1 MKVNNYFI
9 IIINNYHIGWWSV
22 TPEIIAEYTAK
33 LAKNCS
39 VIDGFC
45 GSGGNVIQF
54 SKYCSKVYAIDIDP
68 KKLEICKNNC
78 KIYGCEDNID
88 FIECDFLKIE
98 QYEPI
103 KVTADYIF
111 LSPPWG
117 GISYKNSD
125 VYSIKDSMTPDIY
138 EIIKVCLRIVKYIMF
153 YVPRTLMLQELFEII
168 SEIKGTKRLFFDI
181 HILKS
186 ANKIKALLIIFGY
199 NIDKKICEKE
209 IDEYLKFI
217 YEAFNLNEIYIKIIS
232 AIAKIIGNY
241 RFFENEINFRKT
253 LYEENEIE
261 NLGEN
266 FNAGKELF
274 NYFYKLVLTDQEK
287 IKLKSLKIYSQY
299 KLMNSNKSKINIKNN
314 NNKKEDEK
322 NDINKN
328 IIINSYIERNF
339 NFIDKYTITY
349 TGDNN
354 KTYLAMKEYDKNA
367 EDEKIKIQ
375 KNKNLKLSP
384 KKKINLRELLTEDK
398 KNILSNASTPTVS
411 TSPSPIITSNDNTPI
426 MSVSGKN
433 GKTQGNWILTPCNE
447 INLSFIN

>member
-1 MKVNNYFI
+1 M
-9 IIINNYHIGWWSV
+9 
-22 TPEIIAEYTAK
+22 
-33 LAKNCS
+33 
-39 VIDGFC
+39 
-45 GSGGNVIQF
+45 IQF
-54 SKYCSKVYAIDIDP
+54 SKYCTEVFAIDIDP
-68 KKLEICKNNC
+68 KKIEICKNNC
-78 KIYGCEDNID
+78 KIYGCEDNIH
-88 FIECDFLKIE
+88 FIEHDFLKIE
-98 QYEPI
+98 QYQKI

-125 VYSIKDSMTPDIY
+125 IYSIKASMTPDIS

-153 YVPRTLMLQELFEII
+153 YVPRTLMLKELFEII
-168 SEIKGTKRLFFDI
+168 SEIKGAKRLFFDI

-199 NIDKKICEKE
+199 DIDKKICEKE
-209 IDEYLKFI
+209 IDEYLEYV
-217 YEAFNLNEIYIKIIS
+217 YEDFNLNEIYIKIFS

-241 RFFENEINFRKT
+241 RFFENEINFRKS
-253 LYEENEIE
+253 LYEENENE

-266 FNAGKELF
+266 FNVGKQLF
-274 NYFYKLVLTDQEK
+274 NYFFKLVLTDQEK

-299 KLMNSNKSKINIKNN
+299 KLMNSNKSKINN
-314 NNKKEDEK
+314 NNKNNCIKEDEK
-322 NDINKN
+322 NDINNKN
-328 IIINSYIERNF
+328 IIINNNIESNF
-339 NFIDKYTITY
+339 NKYTITY

-354 KTYLAMKEYDKNA
+354 KTYLAMKEIDKNV
-367 EDEKIKIQ
+367 EDEKIIIQ

-384 KKKINLRELLTEDK
+384 KIKKKINLRELLTNDK

-411 TSPSPIITSNDNTPI
+411 TSASSFITSNNNTSI

-433 GKTQGNWILTPCNE
+433 GKTQGDRILTSCNE